1 MYKGVWVVNLKNIT
15 AREVHDYIIHGKDI
29 NDDEW
34 LEISKWINEFLKSN
48 PPLEE
53 KKMFVPLGCAEIVSI
68 MCDGIIRWRNS
79 ICIKCK
85 KQKGN
90 AECHCE
96 IYPENE
102 EHTGIPNE
110 IWAREDAQCPYFE
123 EES

>member
-1 MYKGVWVVNLKNIT
+1 MYKGVWVVNLKNMS

-68 MCDGIIRWRNS
+68 MCVGIIRWRNS

-90 AECHCE
+90 PECHCE